1 MTRSAAALAAL
12 ALLIVGGTALGGA
25 PQKITKSGVGE
36 LKLGMTAA
44 EARDRGLVGRMQRGC
59 ELGGPDTRGAALKR
73 PLKGTVNY
81 TERTPRR
88 VRDITITGGAAARGV
103 GIGDRIK
110 DIKAAYPNAKVDHS
124 TDETFRLTLV
134 KVGKRGGGPLRFGV
148 DVDTKRITLI
158 GVPYIAFCE

>member
-1 MTRSAAALAAL
+1 M
-12 ALLIVGGTALGGA
+12 GGA
-25 PQKITKSGVGE
+25 PQKITKHGVGD
-36 LKLGMTAA
+36 LKLGMTAKD
-44 EARDRGLVGRMQRGC
+44 ARARGLVGKMRPGC
-59 ELGGPDTRGAALKR
+59 PLGGDHTRAANLRK

-81 TERTPRR
+81 TDRTPRK
-88 VRDITITGGAAARGV
+88 VRDITITGGATARGV

-148 DVDTKRITLI
+148 DVDTKKITLI